1 MNEYD
6 WHKIK
11 ELAITWVKEAS
22 NQLKAS
28 LEETIHVETKS
39 SPDDLVT
46 EMDRKIEQYFLQKI
60 QMNFPNHAFLGEE
73 GISSEEFDNR
83 DTIWIIDPI
92 DGTTNFVHQQ
102 YNFAICVA
110 VYHKGEGKVGIIY
123 DVMNDELFHAVAGQG
138 AFRNEERLESL
149 APVKVDKAIIGL
161 NARWL
166 LYKGKAFQPIVVD
179 LVRQVRGV
187 RSYGSAALE
196 MAYVASGRL
205 DGYIS
210 LRLSPWDFAAALV
223 LLNEVGG
230 CYSTFYGEPLAIL
243 KASSVFVGKPQF
255 HDVVIR
261 EFVQKK
267 LNS

>member
-1 MNEYD
+1 MNELD
-6 WHKIK
+6 WLKIK
-11 ELAITWVKEAS
+11 QMAIIWVKEAS

-28 LEETIHVETKS
+28 LVETIHVETKS

-46 EMDRKIEQYFLQKI
+46 EMDRKIEQYFLEKI
-60 QMNFPNHAFLGEE
+60 QTHFSNHAFLGEE
-73 GISSEEFDNR
+73 GISEEEYVNE

-102 YNFAICVA
+102 YNFAISVA
-110 VYHKGEGKVGIIY
+110 VYHKGEGKIGLIY
-123 DVMNDELFHAVAGQG
+123 DVMNDVLYHAVKGQG
-138 AFRNEERLESL
+138 AYKNDERLEML
-149 APVKVDKAIIGL
+149 TDVDISKAIVGL

-166 LYKGKAFQPIVVD
+166 LNGDKPYQPILTH
-179 LVRQVRGV
+179 LVHKVRGV

-210 LRLSPWDFAAALV
+210 LKLSPWDFAAALV

-230 CYSTFYGEPLAIL
+230 CSSTIYGEPLAML
-243 KASSVFVGKPQF
+243 KSSSVFVGRPQF
-255 HDVVIR
+255 HEAVIN
-261 EFVQKK
+261 EFVHRR
-267 LNS
+267 

>member
-1 MNEYD
+1 MEQFD
-6 WHKIK
+6 WLKIK
-11 ELAITWVKEAS
+11 QMAIIWVKEAS

-28 LEETIHVETKS
+28 LLETIQVETKS

-60 QMNFPNHAFLGEE
+60 QTHFPSHAFLGEE
-73 GISSEEFDNR
+73 GMSDEGYFNN

-102 YNFAICVA
+102 YNFAISVA
-110 VYHKGEGKVGIIY
+110 VYHKGEGKVGLIY
-123 DVMNDELFHAVAGQG
+123 DVMNDELYHAVAGEG
-138 AFRNEERLESL
+138 AYKNEERLEKLTS
-149 APVKVDKAIIGL
+149 VDVNKAILGL

-166 LYKGKAFQPIVVD
+166 LNHTRRYQPFLINIVKN
-179 LVRQVRGV
+179 VRGI

-210 LRLSPWDFAAALV
+210 LKLSPWDFAAALV

-230 CYSTFYGEPLAIL
+230 RYSTFYGEPLAIL
-243 KASSVFVGKPQF
+243 KSSSVFVGKPQF
-255 HDVVIR
+255 HEAIIR
-261 EFVQKK
+261 EFVHR
-267 LNS
+267 S